1 MRHVPAALLAFL
13 LPSAFAAQP
22 ATTRSVVGETL
33 ESPAD
38 PPVTFVTNRSFH
50 YAGGQVI
57 DIMGVAGAEQ
67 HFFIDAAPDHSIR
80 RFCWFQFE
88 HYYPDNTNTYTYAG
102 IKQSPVRLGQLEFMG
117 DVRARAGYFTMDE
130 RPGSDSRAAADF
142 LRARGY
148 RLEGAF
154 VTLRLF
160 HLPDST
166 HRKELMVIYGEVLP
180 AGVSEESLIAEIT
193 AHARANLTTR

>member
-1 MRHVPAALLAFL
+1 MPHFPAALLAFL
-13 LPSAFAAQP
+13 LTSALAAQP
-22 ATTRSVVGETL
+22 APTRSVVGETL

-38 PPVTFVTNRSFH
+38 PAVTFVTDRAFQ

-57 DIMGVAGAEQ
+57 DILKVAGAEQ

-88 HYYPDNTNTYTYAG
+88 HYYPDNTHTYSYAG
-102 IKQSPVRLGQLEFMG
+102 IKQSPVLLGRLEFMG

-130 RPGSDSRAAADF
+130 RPGADSRAAADF

-166 HRKELMVIYGEVLP
+166 NRKELMVIYGEALP
-180 AGVSEESLIAEIT
+180 AGVSEESMTTQIT
-193 AHARANLTTR
+193 AHARANVTTR